1 MKFGL
6 GPYWLEATDHHRRF
20 REMVQQALLAQEC
33 AFDSVWLGEA
43 HFTGQGCC
51 PHPFVP
57 AAALAVQADALRIGV
72 LCHLSL
78 VHPAYVAE
86 DAVTVDNIS
95 NGRLLM
101 ALALPWRPQ
110 EAEGYGL
117 DPTEAL
123 ARFWEG
129 VEVLRHGWAPQPFAF
144 QGQHYRI
151 PARLP
156 ANRPTGDAISLTP
169 KPAQVTIPLWVAS
182 QDGLVVEA
190 ARRRMPIL
198 GLPWQGL
205 DELAYLFQVYKGA
218 LGDVP
223 PDHIYALAR
232 IVWVERTSAGARR
245 SLEEALP
252 GLAEVWQEMLGVA
265 AKDVGHLR
273 EAAICGDVEECI
285 AQVRRYQE
293 ALGINYLVCYM
304 ALPGLPHRR
313 VLQAIELWGKAVIS
327 EFRMAHFPAQIRQR
341 FLEDAYGW
349 RRELWPR
356 FEEVSEP

>member
-6 GPYWLEATDHHRRF
+6 GPYWLEGTDHHRRF

-156 ANRPTGDAISLTP
+156 ANRPDWGCHLPYPQASPGHHTP
-169 KPAQVTIPLWVAS
+169 LGGVPGWAGGGGGPSPHAHLGPPL
-182 QDGLVVEA
+182 
-190 ARRRMPIL
+190 
-198 GLPWQGL
+198 
-205 DELAYLFQVYKGA
+205 
-218 LGDVP
+218 
-223 PDHIYALAR
+223 
-232 IVWVERTSAGARR
+232 AG
-245 SLEEALP
+245 
-252 GLAEVWQEMLGVA
+252 
-265 AKDVGHLR
+265 
-273 EAAICGDVEECI
+273 
-285 AQVRRYQE
+285 
-293 ALGINYLVCYM
+293 
-304 ALPGLPHRR
+304 
-313 VLQAIELWGKAVIS
+313 
-327 EFRMAHFPAQIRQR
+327 
-341 FLEDAYGW
+341 
-349 RRELWPR
+349 PR
-356 FEEVSEP
+356 